1 MKSSAQLRKVQ
12 LTGGSTYVV
21 SLPKNWAR
29 SVGLKA
35 GDHVKI
41 TPQSGTSLL
50 ISPREDIERKE
61 ELSKVV
67 IDDSAAETAE
77 DVVREL
83 ISCYLVGYDIISLK
97 LAKKATEYRSYI
109 KDVMRRKLVGLEL
122 IEESTDYM
130 TARCM
135 LGHTEFPVKEAL
147 NRMHSMALAMHND
160 AITALKE
167 GNIPLANEVEQ
178 RDDDVDRLYFF
189 VVRQLKMA
197 MENRVTMEE
206 IGLTNARDCLGFRM
220 IVKSIERIADHAS
233 RIAETIPKIELT
245 NIDEII
251 DPISEISEISNDICR
266 IAMKA
271 LHQLNV
277 KKANQSITKI
287 VEVNEMEKN
296 ILEQIL
302 QTKLNTKTIIGLRL
316 ILESIRRIGEYGTD
330 IAEIVINLAKKW
342 A

>member
-1 MKSSAQLRKVQ
+1 MKSSIQLRKVQ

-21 SLPKNWAR
+21 SLPKEWAKK
-29 SVGLKA
+29 VGIKA
-35 GDHVKI
+35 GDHLQI
-41 TPQSGTSLL
+41 IPQQDMSLL
-50 ISPREDIERKE
+50 ILPREEKREKD
-61 ELSKVV
+61 ELSKIEVDASV
-67 IDDSAAETAE
+67 AETAE
-77 DVVREL
+77 DFVREF
-83 ISCYLVGYDIISLK
+83 ISCYLVGYDVISLK
-97 LAKKATEYRSYI
+97 LGEKATEYRGYV
-109 KDVMRRKLVGLEL
+109 KDVMRRKLVGLEI
-122 IEESTDYM
+122 IEESADQM

-147 NRMHSMALAMHND
+147 NRMHSMSLSMLKD

-167 GNIPLANEVEQ
+167 GNIALATDVEQ

-206 IGLTNARDCLGFRM
+206 IGLTTARDCLGYRI

-233 RIAETIPKIELT
+233 RIAETIPTIERA
-245 NIDEII
+245 NIDDIVF
-251 DPISEISEISNDICR
+251 PISEISEISADICR
-266 IAMKA
+266 IAMKS
-271 LHQLNV
+271 LRQLNI
-277 KKANQSITKI
+277 KKANEAIAGTLK
-287 VEVNEMEKN
+287 VNELEKK

-302 QTKLNTKTIIGLRL
+302 QIKLSTKTIIGLRL
-316 ILESIRRIGEYGTD
+316 VLESIRRIAEYGTD